1 MSISEFNDVAMYGLV
16 GAVAGT
22 LLGTAMNRL
31 PHGLSNFDP
40 DVQTDA
46 ELGMKLMLGLGVNS
60 MALYFL
66 TQKSG
71 IKYVADPYL
80 SGLMFSRFL
89 FESQRPLRDATRELV
104 EKYTLRATDS
114 LR

>member
-1 MSISEFNDVAMYGLV
+1 MSIREFNDVALYGLV
-16 GAVAGT
+16 GAAAGT
-22 LLGTAMNRL
+22 IIGTAMNHL

-40 DVQTDA
+40 EVQTDA
-46 ELGMKLMLGLGVNS
+46 ELAMKLMLGTGVNS
-60 MALYFL
+60 MMMYFL

-80 SGLMFSRFL
+80 SGIMFSTML
-89 FESQRPLRDATRELV
+89 FETQRPLRDATRELV
-104 EKYTLRATDS
+104 TKYAARAMDS